1 VGATFLYNFVRFLLL
16 AFEFMVIGRV
26 LLSYVEQDPRRRS
39 KVGQVLVAITEPVLA
54 PIRNVLPKG
63 GMFDFSPLVVI
74 LLLGAIIQ
82 ALPR

>member
-1 VGATFLYNFVRFLLL
+1 MGATFLYNFVRFLLL

-39 KVGQVLVAITEPVLA
+39 KVGQLLVAITEPVLA

>member
-1 VGATFLYNFVRFLLL
+1 VGTTFLYNFVRFLLL

-39 KVGQVLVAITEPVLA
+39 TVGQLLVAITEPVLA

>member
-1 VGATFLYNFVRFLLL
+1 VGTTFLYNFVRFLLL

-39 KVGQVLVAITEPVLA
+39 KVGQLLVAITEPVLA

>member
-1 VGATFLYNFVRFLLL
+1 VGTTFLYNFVRFLLL
-16 AFEFMVIGRV
+16 AFEVMVIGRV

-39 KVGQVLVAITEPVLA
+39 TVGQILVAITEPVLA

>member
-1 VGATFLYNFVRFLLL
+1 MGTTFLYNFVRFLLL

-39 KVGQVLVAITEPVLA
+39 TIGQLLVAITEPVLA

>member
-1 VGATFLYNFVRFLLL
+1 MGTTFLYNFVRFLLL

-39 KVGQVLVAITEPVLA
+39 TVGQLLVAITEPVLA

>member
-39 KVGQVLVAITEPVLA
+39 KVGQLLVAITEPVLA

>member
-1 VGATFLYNFVRFLLL
+1 VGTTFLYNFVRFLLL
-16 AFEFMVIGRV
+16 AFEVMVIGRV

-39 KVGQVLVAITEPVLA
+39 TVGQLLVAITEPVLA

>member
-1 VGATFLYNFVRFLLL
+1 MGATFLYNFVRFLLL

-39 KVGQVLVAITEPVLA
+39 TVGQLLVAITEPVLA

>member
-1 VGATFLYNFVRFLLL
+1 VGTTFLYNFVRFLLL

-39 KVGQVLVAITEPVLA
+39 TVGQFLVAITEPVLA

>member
-1 VGATFLYNFVRFLLL
+1 VGTTFLYNFVRFLLL

-26 LLSYVEQDPRRRS
+26 LLAYVEQDPRRRS
-39 KVGQVLVAITEPVLA
+39 KVGQLLVAITEPVLA

>member
-1 VGATFLYNFVRFLLL
+1 MGATFLYNFVRFLLL

>member
-1 VGATFLYNFVRFLLL
+1 MGATFLYNFIRFLLL

-39 KVGQVLVAITEPVLA
+39 KVGQLLVAITEPVLA

>member
-1 VGATFLYNFVRFLLL
+1 MGTTFLYNFVRFLLL

-39 KVGQVLVAITEPVLA
+39 TVGQFLVAITEPVLA